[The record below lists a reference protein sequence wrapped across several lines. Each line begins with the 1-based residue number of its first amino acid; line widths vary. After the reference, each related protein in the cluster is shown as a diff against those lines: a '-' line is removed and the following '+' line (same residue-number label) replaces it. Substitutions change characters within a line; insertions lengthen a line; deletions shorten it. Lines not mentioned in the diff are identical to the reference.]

1 MGSVKSVFVLVGA
14 LIPIAYC
21 AGLAYYFFGVSGNSL
36 QGATAIGLGPTILGL
51 GAIGLLFCVPLLIKL
66 MRLGTPKPSRG
77 KPARGSDDDAGEP
90 FDADAAL
97 ARYMARKAAEGG
109 SPPLE
114 SVEPPRPQGF
124 GRRAY

>member
-1 MGSVKSVFVLVGA
+1 MGSVKTVFGLVGV

-51 GAIGLLFCVPLLIKL
+51 AAIGLLFCVPLLIKL
-66 MRLGTPKPSRG
+66 VRLGSPTPARG
-77 KPARGSDDDAGEP
+77 KPARGSEDADEP

-109 SPPLE
+109 SSPTG
-114 SVEPPRPQGF
+114 SAEPPRPQGF

>member
-1 MGSVKSVFVLVGA
+1 MASVKSVFGMVGA
-14 LIPIAYC
+14 LIPICYC

-36 QGATAIGLGPTILGL
+36 QGATALGLGPTILGL

-66 MRLGTPKPSRG
+66 VRLGAPAPSRG
-77 KPARGSDDDAGEP
+77 KPARVSEDDAGEP

-109 SPPLE
+109 SSPLA

-124 GRRAY
+124 GRKLG